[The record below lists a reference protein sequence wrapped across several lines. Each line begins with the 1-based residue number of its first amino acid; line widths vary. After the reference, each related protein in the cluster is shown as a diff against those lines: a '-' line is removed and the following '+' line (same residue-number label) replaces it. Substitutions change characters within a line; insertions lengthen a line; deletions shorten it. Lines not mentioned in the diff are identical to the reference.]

1 MLCFTGEAD
10 QKGSLVAPDRLRFDF
25 TSKGAMT
32 TAQVKQCEDICNEV
46 INKADVVY
54 PQEAPLAAAKAIQGL
69 RAVFD
74 EVGVAKIQTILWLIL
89 HGG

>member
-1 MLCFTGEAD
+1 
-10 QKGSLVAPDRLRFDF
+10 
-25 TSKGAMT
+25 MT